1 MTANLKIDVVSDI
14 ACPWC
19 AVGIGNL
26 MQAINALGIREQ
38 INLEFQPFEL
48 NPSMPVGG
56 QDAIEH
62 LTQKYGMDEAQVK
75 ANQAN
80 IRTRANAAGYDFHP
94 EGRKRV
100 YNTFN
105 CHRLLYWALLEIDAG
120 AQYQLKHQLLKAYF
134 EDASDMDEIDTLLNA
149 VDRAGLNRVAAQEII
164 QGNRYVDEVK
174 ALEREYTQAGISA
187 VPAVI
192 FNNQLLISG
201 AQSVETYQNAIEKIL
216 SDSAQSL

>member
-1 MTANLKIDVVSDI
+1 MTADLKIDVVSDI

-80 IRTRANAAGYDFHP
+80 IRTRAKTAGYDFHP

-105 CHRLLYWALLEIDAG
+105 CHRLLYWALLEIGAG
-120 AQYQLKHQLLKAYF
+120 AQYHLKHQLLKAYF

-201 AQSVETYQNAIEKIL
+201 AQSVESYQNAIEKIL

>member
-1 MTANLKIDVVSDI
+1 MVTNLKIDVVSDI

-26 MQAINALGIREQ
+26 MQAIDALGIREK

-80 IRTRANAAGYDFHP
+80 IRARAKTAGYDFHP

-105 CHRLLYWALLEIDAG
+105 CHRLLYWALLEKGSG
-120 AQYQLKHQLLKAYF
+120 AQHQLKHQLLKAYF
-134 EDASDMDEIDTLLNA
+134 EDASDMDEINTLLNA
-149 VDRAGLNRVAAQEII
+149 VDRAGLDRVAAREII
-164 QGNRYVDEVK
+164 QSNQYVDEVK

-192 FNNQLLISG
+192 FNNQSLISG
-201 AQSVETYQNAIEKIL
+201 AQSVESYQNAIEKIL
-216 SDSAQSL
+216 SDSAHSS